1 MGAAAHIIAQV
12 AVWQGREV
20 YALTRPGDVQA
31 QVLAMRMGCA
41 WAGDSTAVPPAPLD
55 AAIIFAAVGALVPA
69 ALRATAKGG
78 CVVCAGIHMSA
89 EVKKEKEEKKDDKV
103 LCSERYQGM
112 VSRSFQLPSDIDEA
126 KAAAAYKDGA
136 LELTLPKKAGS
147 KARQLSVQ

>member
-1 MGAAAHIIAQV
+1 MAN
-12 AVWQGREV
+12 
-20 YALTRPGDVQA
+20 LTRLGSIDDFFRDVMPGYFVRPLRLLDGETELSIKLDVKENGDVFRVHA
-31 QVLAMRMGCA
+31 DIPGVMKDDIQVTIDG
-41 WAGDSTAVPPAPLD
+41 G
-55 AAIIFAAVGALVPA
+55 LVTI
-69 ALRATAKGG
+69 R
-78 CVVCAGIHMSA
+78 A

-126 KAAAAYKDGA
+126 KAAAAYKDGV